1 MVHFIDSYTKQLIS
15 NISNQSPVHGL
26 TNPYIN
32 QVSALNVNVCNYDFI
47 QKILND
53 KSSSN
58 FQVTIPSETS
68 ISDFYESTIWAI
80 ALTKYAQNC
89 MVNVPI
95 KNLKIN
101 DRLYFASKNE
111 IYLYLGTEDSMVR
124 LRPFKEGKH
133 TDNTSIMRNISDLE
147 KMFLLDDSNTITCH
161 TTTYFKNYFHDFASK
176 FPIYKALTS
185 FSKKTLIIASREFIE
200 SHPQKSVLPIRYNL
214 DTNSKVP
221 IEPLIEI
228 INDFDIAED
237 LLWSDNHGIK
247 EVIFIGNAKYKNALI
262 KALEHQSNGRI
273 EKIVVFGSQP
283 ISKDYRFT
291 SWHWT
296 FPELQSL
303 RGNLGRN
310 FKLHS
315 IKDNEV
321 VQLKLKLD
329 DLTKN
334 LIVLGAN
341 AGDLECVVNR
351 YLSYF
356 LTPAIIS
363 LENSPL
369 AHFLE
374 ELQTNESDFEVI
386 LDNADIDTSKHK
398 LLLID
403 ILREL
408 NDLLIRVHPKYDAIE
423 NLWNDKNIKVT
434 CVIVRRKMD
443 AQALSNF
450 IEGKKGLKVLTHKEL
465 KSILQNPQNGFFNE
479 QGNLRRNQFIF
490 PYVYLDHDFQ
500 KRNPLS
506 FYSLYEETLQY
517 GHSTILYYTDIE
529 GDRLKNIQIFAERQK
544 VQHLIHS
551 ERQSFAEGL
560 FYEVSSPV
568 AEEKDIVNISEID
581 EILNIIEEGFERDSI
596 ESQEEY
602 EGKLNTYFS
611 KYFGEV
617 RKITKKDGHDYS
629 DDDDS
634 DEEGFASISKFSNEL
649 VSRIKYKISFDD
661 NSEETFYADEIIP
674 RKVEN
679 GDNIEGIKVMKLQ
692 KFDKIV
698 DFNITFDNSSLI
710 FETIPEA
717 KELIRKIQ
725 EASKEWRR
733 WLNDSRDNYKFRFKL
748 NDEDACK
755 LLFQKLDVSV
765 SLDTVK
771 KWLTTKEKYYFPRE
785 TNDLEK
791 VLDLRIRQTKPEE
804 QDFTKEKAKQIRESR
819 NTSASFKEVITKL
832 KMELGVY
839 LTRKEKGDTLSRITE
854 NQVKELLTKKQFKN
868 ILKIER
874 L

>member
-1 MVHFIDSYTKQLIS
+1 MVHYIDSYMQQLIL
-15 NISNQSPVHGL
+15 NISNQTNVYGF
-26 TNPYIN
+26 TNPYVN
-32 QVSALNVNVCNYDFI
+32 QVSALNINLCNYDFI

-53 KSSSN
+53 KSGSN

-68 ISDFYESTIWAI
+68 ISDFYESTIWAV

-89 MVNVPI
+89 MVNSLI
-95 KNLKIN
+95 RKLKIN
-101 DRLYFASKNE
+101 DRLYFASENK
-111 IYLYLGTEDSMVR
+111 IYLYLGIDNSTVR
-124 LRPFKEGKH
+124 LRPLKEGKH
-133 TDNTSIMRNISDLE
+133 TDNTYVTTNMSVLD
-147 KMFLLDDSNTITCH
+147 KMFLLNDSNTITCH
-161 TTTYFKNYFHDFASK
+161 TTTYFKNYHNDFASK
-176 FPIYKALTS
+176 FPAFKALTS
-185 FSKKTLIIASREFIE
+185 FSKKTLIIASKEFVE
-200 SHPQKSVLPIRYNL
+200 SHPQKFVLPIRYNL
-214 DTNSKVP
+214 DINSKVP

-228 INDFDIAED
+228 VNDFDIADD
-237 LLWSDNHGIK
+237 LLWSDNHGIE

-296 FPELQSL
+296 FSELQSL
-303 RGNLGRN
+303 RGNSSRN

-315 IKDNEV
+315 IKNNVV

-329 DLTKN
+329 DLTRN

-351 YLSYF
+351 YLNYF

-374 ELQTNESDFEVI
+374 ELRTNESDFDII

-423 NLWNDKNIKVT
+423 NLWNDKSIKVT
-434 CVIVRRKMD
+434 YVIVRRKMD

-465 KSILQNPQNGFFNE
+465 KSILRNPQSGFFNE

-490 PYVYLDHDFQ
+490 PYIHLDHDFQ

-506 FYSLYEETLQY
+506 YYSLYEETLQY

-560 FYEVSSPV
+560 FYEVPSSV
-568 AEEKDIVNISEID
+568 AEEKDIINISEID
-581 EILNIIEEGFERDSI
+581 EILNIIEEGFENDSI

-617 RKITKKDGHDYS
+617 RKITKKDSQDYS

-634 DEEGFASISKFSNEL
+634 DEEGFTAVSKFPNEL
-649 VSRIKYKISFDD
+649 TSKIKYQVFFDD
-661 NSEETFYADEIIP
+661 NSVDTFYADEIIA

-679 GDNIEGIKVMKLQ
+679 GDNIEGVKIKNLE
-692 KFDKIV
+692 KFDKI
-698 DFNITFDNSSLI
+698 
-710 FETIPEA
+710 
-717 KELIRKIQ
+717 
-725 EASKEWRR
+725 
-733 WLNDSRDNYKFRFKL
+733 SRLFK
-748 NDEDACK
+748 
-755 LLFQKLDVSV
+755 
-765 SLDTVK
+765 T
-771 KWLTTKEKYYFPRE
+771 
-785 TNDLEK
+785 
-791 VLDLRIRQTKPEE
+791 
-804 QDFTKEKAKQIRESR
+804 
-819 NTSASFKEVITKL
+819 
-832 KMELGVY
+832 
-839 LTRKEKGDTLSRITE
+839 
-854 NQVKELLTKKQFKN
+854 
-868 ILKIER
+868 
-874 L
+874 